1 MVTNVKEKRNTYLLL
16 KPDLHFNSLNE
27 IISKAFISNDRENEK
42 PFHSMNFNLNIFKE
56 NKFEKIIL
64 LVLPGFYNKF
74 TLLLPNLTKSEI
86 SKAVINYSKQ
96 FSQEK
101 EPFFTISRK
110 KDKLKTIYLINKKII
125 ELLQDIKNYSKAK
138 NIKLIFYDQFLANDM
153 KHQKIIISETNNSF
167 GVVIQTPDS
176 ETISVKLTSDSQ
188 EVKTLI
194 SSYQSDFP
202 VKIFFDN
209 LSTSNQED
217 LNKNLSSAE
226 KNEFSNL
233 LNSSFLNNLEH
244 FEINRTKSNINSNW
258 INILGSKLKYLFII
272 LLLNLLP
279 LSYTTYENQKDYNE
293 NLKDLN
299 FILNKNIAANQQ
311 KYNEISVKDKINN
324 FISIQKTKKIAFFIK
339 NFDIIL
345 SKLIENGANY
355 EIEYIELRKE
365 HINLKMKINS
375 YDLLKLNELIKEQ
388 FLRFE
393 TEQSDTS
400 SFNIKISIN
409 D

>member
-1 MVTNVKEKRNTYLLL
+1 MVANVKEKKNTYILL
-16 KPDLHFNSLNE
+16 KPNLHFDSLNE
-27 IISKAFISNDRENEK
+27 IISTAFISNDREKEK
-42 PFHSMNFNLNIFKE
+42 PLHSINFNLNILKE

-74 TLLLPNLTKSEI
+74 TLLLPNLTKSET

-125 ELLQDIKNYSKAK
+125 DLLKDVKNYSKVK
-138 NIKLIFYDQFLANDM
+138 NIKLLFYDQFLANDM

-167 GVVIQTPDS
+167 GVVIQTPQS
-176 ETISVKLTSDSQ
+176 ESISVELTSDSQ

-194 SSYQSDFP
+194 SSYQSDYP

-209 LSTSNQED
+209 VSTSNQD
-217 LNKNLSSAE
+217 DFNKNLSPVE

-233 LNSSFLNNLEH
+233 VNNSILNNLEH
-244 FEINRTKSNINSNW
+244 FEIHTIKSNIDSEL
-258 INILGSKLKYLFII
+258 INLLGSKLKYLFII
-272 LLLNLLP
+272 FLLNLLP
-279 LSYTTYENQKDYNE
+279 LSFITYKNQEYYNE
-293 NLKDLN
+293 NLNNLN

-311 KYNEISVKDKINN
+311 KYNEISVENKINN
-324 FISIQKTKKIAFFIK
+324 FISIQKTKKIAFFTK
-339 NFDIIL
+339 NFDVIL
-345 SKLIENGANY
+345 SKLIENGTNY
-355 EIEYIELRKE
+355 EIKYIKLKKE
-365 HINLKMKINS
+365 HINVMMTINS
-375 YDLLKLNELIKEQ
+375 YDLSQLNGLINEQ

-393 TEQSDTS
+393 TEQNDTS
-400 SFNIKISIN
+400 SFNIKIFIN